1 MRIPVSPNRDGEMLP
16 SISAE
21 LPAYLVPPSSR
32 EAGTND
38 ASSQTG
44 AEQGPDR
51 VELSV
56 DRAIDAQSKAPDR
69 GLYGADG
76 RFVASSSG
84 AGEHGDTR
92 SSRQNSEDRR
102 NLTLEEIDAVV
113 PPAAREELRALAD
126 RVERQKSAKD
136 LTSSDYRRISELMER
151 VGRHA
156 EARDALDRAME
167 LEQSSTPSA
176 AQERAS
182 LERAEDAADAADS
195 LNASGLEDSAPA
207 RSSFEGLTG
216 G

>member
-1 MRIPVSPNRDGEMLP
+1 MLP

-38 ASSQTG
+38 ASNQSG

-56 DRAIDAQSKAPDR
+56 DRAIDAQSKSPDR

-76 RFVASSSG
+76 RFVASTSA
-84 AGEHGDTR
+84 AGEHANTR
-92 SSRQNSEDRR
+92 PSRQNSDDRR

-126 RVERQKSAKD
+126 RVERQKTAKD
-136 LTSSDYRRISELMER
+136 LTSTDYRRISELMER

-167 LEQSSTPSA
+167 LEQASTPSA

-182 LERAEDAADAADS
+182 LERAAEADDAEEL
-195 LNASGLEDSAPA
+195 LNESASETNDSAS
-207 RSSFEGLTG
+207 SSFEGLTG